1 MSCGAAPICGP
12 ATPGELR
19 LGHSRWAPTAAHL
32 RKVHPRK
39 VAAAQPR
46 KFRPKRK
53 VAAAQPRKVRPRKVA
68 RLVAKLIGL
77 NCRGVQEL
85 VSK

>member
-1 MSCGAAPICGP
+1 MLSCGAAPIRGT

-19 LGHSRWAPTAAHL
+19 LGRSNWTPTAAHL
-32 RKVHPRK
+32 RKV
-39 VAAAQPR
+39 
-46 KFRPKRK
+46 RPRK

-77 NCRGVQEL
+77 NRRGVGFQTSHFL
-85 VSK
+85 N